1 MSEGVVATSAGGS
14 YDVGIVGGCGLV
26 FSEAVEVTDNIYF
39 SSSVV
44 RVISHVKLK
53 SGFPPSLFRK
63 FPVTGVERIGGQRR
77 AFLHPCG
84 TLGFPK
90 GTFLP
95 SSRELSFP
103 GSPGEREG

>member
-1 MSEGVVATSAGGS
+1 MSEGVIATSTGGS

-26 FSEAVEVTDNIYF
+26 FSEAVEMTNNIYF

-44 RVISHVKLK
+44 RFISHLKLK

-77 AFLHPCG
+77 TLLHPCG
-84 TLGFPK
+84 TLRFSK

-103 GSPGEREG
+103 SSPGEQEG